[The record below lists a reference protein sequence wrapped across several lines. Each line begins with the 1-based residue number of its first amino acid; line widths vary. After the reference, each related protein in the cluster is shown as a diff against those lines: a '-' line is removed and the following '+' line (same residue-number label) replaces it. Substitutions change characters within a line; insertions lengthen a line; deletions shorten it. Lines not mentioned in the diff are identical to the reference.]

1 MTCRGVSYH
10 ETAPDAVDSSGSP
23 APGECPRRIFLPVN
37 DGRMIALDADSG
49 KLCDSFADH
58 GILDL
63 QQGMGIKTA
72 GFFEPTSPPVV
83 SDKILVVAAALLGEV
98 NDAAR

>member
-10 ETAPDAVDSSGSP
+10 ETAAGAVDSGGSP
-23 APGECPRRIFLPVN
+23 APAECSWRIFLPVN
-37 DGRMIALDADSG
+37 DARMIALDADSG
-49 KLCDSFADH
+49 KLWDGFADH
-58 GILDL
+58 GTLHL

-83 SDKILVVAAALLGEV
+83 SDKIMVVAAAV
-98 NDAAR
+98 IDN